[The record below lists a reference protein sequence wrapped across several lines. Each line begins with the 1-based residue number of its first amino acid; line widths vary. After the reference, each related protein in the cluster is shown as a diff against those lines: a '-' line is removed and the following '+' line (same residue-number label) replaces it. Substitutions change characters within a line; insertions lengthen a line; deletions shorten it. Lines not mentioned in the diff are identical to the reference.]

1 MRDHRFKSYDP
12 DQLLL
17 MPEDLRSWLPENHL
31 AWFVSDMVDGLDLS
45 EIIAQYDHLKGGRP
59 GFHPAM
65 MVKLVMYAYCVG
77 VPSSRQIEKKTY
89 EDVAFR
95 VLAAGYHPDH
105 SAISK
110 FRKRHLEELSYLF
123 IEVLLVAEE
132 MGLVR
137 LGHVALD
144 GTKVKANAS
153 KHKAMSYG
161 RMEKRI
167 RELKVEVDELL
178 ARAEK
183 VDESED
189 RRYGKG
195 KRGDELPTELQ
206 FRKSRIER
214 IEAAKAALEAD
225 HLGKRRGS
233 AQKDDDDPGM
243 SSSDD
248 DPASG
253 KPDEKR
259 QYNFT
264 DPDSRIMRDG
274 ATKSFEQ
281 AYNAQ
286 VAVDCDSQVIVA
298 AGVTQE
304 PADTN
309 QLIPL
314 IEQIETNT
322 GQVPDRAL
330 ADAGYFSESNVRYC
344 EESYTEPFLAHRR
357 MKHSEQ
363 RPEGPRGRIPQS
375 LTVAQRIGRKLAT
388 KEGRAIYSKRK
399 ESVEPVIGQIKHVR
413 GFRQFL
419 LRGIDRVKAE
429 WRLICLGH
437 NVLKM
442 WRSGIGLPAPG

>member
-17 MPEDLRSWLPENHL
+17 LPQDLRSWLPENHL

-45 EIIAQYDHLKGGRP
+45 EIIAHYDHLKGGRP

-132 MGLVR
+132 MGLVK

-195 KRGDELPTELQ
+195 KRGDELPRELQ
-206 FRKSRIER
+206 FRQSRIER
-214 IEAAKAALEAD
+214 IEAAKATLEAE
-225 HLGKRRGS
+225 HFGKKRGS
-233 AQKDDDDPGM
+233 VEKDDDDPGM

-248 DPASG
+248 APGSG

-298 AGVTQE
+298 AEVTQE
-304 PADTN
+304 PTDTN

-330 ADAGYFSESNVRYC
+330 ADAGYFSEANVRYC

-357 MKHSEQ
+357 MKHSEEP
-363 RPEGPRGRIPQS
+363 PEGPRGRIPQS
-375 LTVAQRIGRKLAT
+375 LTIAQRMGRKLGT

-442 WRSGIGLPAPG
+442 WRSGIDLPAQG

>member
-1 MRDHRFKSYDP
+1 
-12 DQLLL
+12 
-17 MPEDLRSWLPENHL
+17 
-31 AWFVSDMVDGLDLS
+31 
-45 EIIAQYDHLKGGRP
+45 
-59 GFHPAM
+59 
-65 MVKLVMYAYCVG
+65 
-77 VPSSRQIEKKTY
+77 
-89 EDVAFR
+89 

-132 MGLVR
+132 MGLVK

-178 ARAEK
+178 ARAET

-195 KRGDELPTELQ
+195 KRGDELPRELQ
-206 FRKSRIER
+206 FRQGRIER
-214 IEAAKAALEAD
+214 IEAAKATLEAE
-225 HLGKRRGS
+225 HFGKKRGS
-233 AQKDDDDPGM
+233 VEKDDDDPGM

-248 DPASG
+248 APASG
-253 KPDEKR
+253 KPAEKR

-298 AGVTQE
+298 AEVTQE
-304 PADTN
+304 PTDTS

-330 ADAGYFSESNVRYC
+330 ADAGYFSEANVRYC

-363 RPEGPRGRIPQS
+363 GPEGPRGRIPQS
-375 LTVAQRIGRKLAT
+375 LTVAQRMGRKLAT

-399 ESVEPVIGQIKHVR
+399 QSVEPVIGQIKHVR

-442 WRSGIGLPAPG
+442 WRSGIGLPTPG